1 MLQEEE
7 AKRTALR
14 ACLCAAVSA
23 AQLIYTMIPGNRGF
37 HFLWFSVSAVWCVN
51 HFLLWNVFQPHVW
64 VKRLQKMVVYT
75 LGLYLIFCIIAYN
88 VKNVFTL
95 EKWKTVPGK
104 PFSFCVENAPY
115 NPKQFFAILFLQ
127 WFHLLLTS
135 DSIFMQ
141 SKWTFTLKY
150 VSRLFSISW
159 AKIFFQIFCKKC
171 FLTRKD

>member
-7 AKRTALR
+7 EKRTALR

-23 AQLIYTMIPGNRGF
+23 AQLISTMIPGNRGF

-88 VKNVFTL
+88 VKNVFTS
-95 EKWKTVPGK
+95 EKWKTVPRK

-115 NPKQFFAILFLQ
+115 NPKQFFAAFY
-127 WFHLLLTS
+127 FCS
-135 DSIFMQ
+135 DF
-141 SKWTFTLKY
+141 
-150 VSRLFSISW
+150 
-159 AKIFFQIFCKKC
+159 IFCWLQTP
-171 FLTRKD
+171 FLCSRNELSHSNMFLDYFLSLGPKSVFRFSAKNAS